1 VSTPGPYTS
10 SMIKN
15 EQSSSVMYGVFL
27 CEPYA
32 GSAILGLYATR
43 EEAQAAAD
51 VYVAAEELP
60 VGVAA
65 HYGFGN

>member
-1 VSTPGPYTS
+1 
-10 SMIKN
+10 
-15 EQSSSVMYGVFL
+15 MYGVFL

-51 VYVAAEELP
+51 VYVAAEEQDGGVHGEVNVWELP